1 MPVRLFV
8 GNLPYEAS
16 EGDIRE
22 YFSGVAPPL
31 QVFLPVDRDTGRPRG
46 FAFVEFAE
54 RTQAE
59 EAIERFNNRPFK
71 GRTISVSEA
80 RARDSRPPGPGGGGG
95 GGSYSRPP
103 GPGGGGGFGGP
114 PSGDRPPRPPGPR
127 FGGPSASAPPD
138 FEQEGRRRRQK
149 PPPGRGGQ
157 KAERP
162 KRSGPIPVRGG
173 SRLYSVDDTDEDAI
187 EVEAEEFDDVASP
200 EKENGDDVVSAEK
213 DTGEDEER

>member
-46 FAFVEFAE
+46 FAFVEFGE
-54 RTQAE
+54 RAQAE
-59 EAIERFNNRPFK
+59 QAIERFNNKPFK

-80 RARDSRPPGPGGGGG
+80 RARDSRPPGPGGGG
-95 GGSYSRPP
+95 SYGRPP
-103 GPGGGGGFGGP
+103 GPGGGPGGP

-127 FGGPSASAPPD
+127 FGGGPPSGPPD
-138 FEQEGRRRRQK
+138 FDAEGMRRRRQK

-173 SRLYSVDDTDEDAI
+173 SRLYSVDDAEEDT
-187 EVEAEEFDDVASP
+187 VEPVELEEFDDVASP
-200 EKENGDDVVSAEK
+200 APENG
-213 DTGEDEER
+213 GGDEEP